1 MSRKLL
7 SPLQSDIEF
16 HPAFSSH
23 ARFLWKRIPQNLKNP
38 ELEQLYKVFESLWH
52 NQFTQFYVE
61 INFNWSPN
69 IAKIMIELKGK
80 INIRLHL
87 ILDDNS

>member
-7 SPLQSDIEF
+7 RTPLQSNVELQL
-16 HPAFSSH
+16 ACSSH
-23 ARFLWKRIPQNLKNP
+23 ARFLWKRIPQSLKNP
-38 ELEQLYKVFESLWH
+38 ELDQLYKVFESLWH
-52 NQFTQFYVE
+52 NQFTQFYVQ

-80 INIRLHL
+80 IITRLR
-87 ILDDNS
+87 